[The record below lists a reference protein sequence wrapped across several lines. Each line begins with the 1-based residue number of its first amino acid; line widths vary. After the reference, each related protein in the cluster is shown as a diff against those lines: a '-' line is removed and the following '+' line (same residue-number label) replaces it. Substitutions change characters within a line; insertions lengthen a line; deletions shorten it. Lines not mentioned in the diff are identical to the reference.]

1 MSRLFGTRE
10 IALGSKMQG
19 VLMKRGAES
28 VEVLQE
34 KPPWENDIDVKD
46 PQLLGSVRKSS
57 STPFWVWIA
66 LVLSVLVFVAGL
78 VCIILAVSSGS
89 SSCSRS
95 SSSGNPKTDVCSF
108 SEEAKRGKLP
118 EFLKKVQTDYY
129 ALNPNKVS
137 FQPDIQYRTEHVKNR
152 YFPYN
157 PDPTQLKRKTDRAL
171 ELFREIKSVQFDEN
185 KMKPREVKSLAQVK
199 HFLQHTFG
207 VPYAENYYAGDWL
220 LGPDLFC
227 WQPIC
232 SLSYEINA
240 YAHYVKP
247 KTYDDVQKLTD
258 VIRKHKRPIDR
269 YRENVEL
276 GVKSG
281 MVRTVIDCQAGVDAL
296 KESYRQLS
304 LAGNSEGILREW
316 FAKGYLNPLYLLH
329 LDDGVDVEWRKQHH
343 GKSVNMSIQEA
354 LKEGVGQ
361 PLLDLINYLDIEHK
375 SHCLPNDLA
384 SGLSNLPVDYVYIN
398 GTPDKNQ
405 PTNKTLPTGET
416 LNGTESYK
424 MILSYFTT
432 TDISPEEILA
442 EGERQLKFFYDEV
455 IDIAK
460 RYTSKTNESEAIQ
473 AFRKILNSTTMWHNN
488 GSFPKNESDSNAFK
502 KCVSPETAAKYCP
515 VRWEAVNRW
524 AHFCEQ
530 VMGMLYP
537 KITNIFY
544 FTGPKITAP
553 NCPIQMLPHYN
564 PSNGAQFFQPSDA
577 ACSQPAYFGLPFF
590 LKDFGPIFQE
600 WSVTGHESRPGHH
613 TQVQGHV
620 EHFADKCGGVPA
632 WLDESTYY
640 TAFTEG
646 WGLYSENPVLS
657 DDTDT
662 YKDNLL
668 QKYGMAKWQTWR
680 AVRLIVDT
688 GLHSRGLSRTQALKM
703 FEQYAWDT
711 SDFAIKEVTRY
722 QSDPGQATA
731 YMLGRLAL
739 IQLRNKTEAA
749 LGKKFSLQD
758 FHYQVLSQGSAPLS
772 FLQSHI
778 DRYIK
783 CATGVLDKDE
793 CTYILQPMK
802 TVKTAKAKTPV
813 REMPPTPARRHYI

>member
-1 MSRLFGTRE
+1 MTS
-10 IALGSKMQG
+10 I
-19 VLMKRGAES
+19 LMKKDTES
-28 VEVLQE
+28 VEILKEERSSE
-34 KPPWENDIDVKD
+34 KDLKEPP
-46 PQLLGSVRKSS
+46 SVSFTNKSS
-57 STPFWVWIA
+57 GIPIWVWIA
-66 LVLSVLVFVAGL
+66 LVFAFLLFVAGL
-78 VCIILAVSSGS
+78 VCIVLATTSRSQ
-89 SSCSRS
+89 SCSS
-95 SSSGNPKTDVCSF
+95 KDPVSQVSDVCSF
-108 SEEAKRGKLP
+108 SEEATRVNLS
-118 EFLKKVQTDYY
+118 EFLKKVQTEYY
-129 ALNPNKVS
+129 ALNPNSVAW
-137 FQPDIQYRTEHVKNR
+137 QPDIEQRDEHMKQR

-157 PDPTQLKRKTDRAL
+157 PDPAELKKKTDRAL
-171 ELFREIKSVQFDEN
+171 ELLKEIKSVHLDEN
-185 KMKPREVKSLAQVK
+185 KMKPREVKALAQVK

-207 VPYAENYYAGDWL
+207 VPYAENYYAGDWMM
-220 LGPDLFC
+220 GPDLFC

-232 SLSYEINA
+232 ALSYDINA
-240 YAHYVKP
+240 YAIHVKP
-247 KTYDDVQKLTD
+247 KTYADVQLVID
-258 VIRKHKRPIDR
+258 AIRKHQTSINR
-269 YRENVEL
+269 YRQNVKL

-304 LAGNSEGILREW
+304 LAGKSEGILGEW
-316 FAKGYLNPLYLLH
+316 YTKNYVNSTYLANLA
-329 LDDGVDVEWRKQHH
+329 DGVDEQWSKNHN
-343 GKSVNMSIQEA
+343 GKNANMSIVEA
-354 LKEGVGQ
+354 LKDGIGQ
-361 PLLDLINYLDIEHK
+361 PLLDLINYLENDHK
-375 SHCLPNDLA
+375 RHCLPNDVA
-384 SGLSNLPVDYVYIN
+384 SGLANLPVDYVFVN
-398 GTPDKNQ
+398 GTPDKSQ
-405 PTNKTLPTGET
+405 PTNKTLPSGEP

-424 MILSYFTT
+424 LILSYFTT
-432 TDISPEEILA
+432 TDISPEDIFA
-442 EGERQLKFFYDEV
+442 EGKKQLKFFYDQV

-460 RYTSKTNESEAIQ
+460 KYTNRSDEKEAIQ
-473 AFRKILNSTTMWHNN
+473 VFRQVLNSTSMWHNN
-488 GSFPKNESDSNAFK
+488 GSFPKNESDENAFK
-502 KCVSPETAAKYCP
+502 KCVSPETAVKYCP
-515 VRWEAVNRW
+515 VRWEAVNKW
-524 AHFCEQ
+524 ARYCRQ

-544 FTGPKITAP
+544 FTGSKVTAP
-553 NCPIQMLPHYN
+553 NCPIEMLPHYN
-564 PSNGAQFFQPSDA
+564 PSNGAQFFQTSDA
-577 ACSQPAYFGLPFF
+577 ACTRPTYFGLPFF

-620 EHFADKCGGVPA
+620 EHFSDKCGGVPS
-632 WLDESTYY
+632 WLDRNTYY

-668 QKYGMAKWQTWR
+668 QKYGMVKWQTWR

-688 GLHSRGLSRTQALKM
+688 GLHSRGLTRTQALNL

-711 SDFAIKEVTRY
+711 SDFAVKEVTRY

-739 IQLRNKTEAA
+739 IQMRNKTETA

-783 CATGVLDKDE
+783 CATGVLGEEE
-793 CTYILQPMK
+793 CSYVLEPIKHAK
-802 TVKTAKAKTPV
+802 TVKAKTFV
-813 REMPPTPARRHYI
+813 QKMPPKRERIHYI